1 MIVEY
6 LILACATHYRVA
18 AKGFAFQAA
27 QLDEYRRFDRW
38 LFGHLFGLTA
48 DERWQTGLQLLR

>member
-18 AKGFAFQAA
+18 ANGFPFQAA

-38 LFGHLFGLTA
+38 LFGPLFGSTA
-48 DERWQTGLQLLR
+48 GERWQIGL